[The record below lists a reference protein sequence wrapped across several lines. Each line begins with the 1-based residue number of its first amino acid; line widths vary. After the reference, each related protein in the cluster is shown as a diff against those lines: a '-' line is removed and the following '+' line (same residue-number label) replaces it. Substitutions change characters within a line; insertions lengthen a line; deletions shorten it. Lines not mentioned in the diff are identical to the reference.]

1 MANTPVRA
9 PPTLRSDAAL
19 PELVAEGAEVP
30 EPELVP
36 VGLLDSVA
44 LDTAPLALLSA
55 DETAEEACAPAEEAA
70 DEADETFELAAS
82 VAELNA
88 ELSTAL
94 ASVAEETAAESV
106 AVLGVVAPDDEK
118 KLALIQLCTQS
129 EYFWVSEAD
138 PSP

>member
-44 LDTAPLALLSA
+44 LDTAPLTLLLTDEAA
-55 DETAEEACAPAEEAA
+55 DEACAPADEAT
-70 DEADETFELAAS
+70 DEADDTFELAAS
-82 VAELNA
+82 VA

-106 AVLGVVAPDDEK
+106 AV
-118 KLALIQLCTQS
+118 
-129 EYFWVSEAD
+129 
-138 PSP
+138 